1 MKGLEKK
8 RRVGARIIQGL
19 REFADALEKKE
30 PISEKFNCRVVELVL
45 RPTSYNAEMVKETHQ
60 LLNASQAVFARL
72 LGVSIKTV
80 RAWEQGVN
88 TPSDMAARFM
98 DEIRF
103 NPNYWL
109 RRLREATVTK

>member
-1 MKGLEKK
+1 MKDPEKK
-8 RRVGARIIQGL
+8 GSVGSQIIQGL
-19 REFADALEKKE
+19 REFADVLEKKE
-30 PISEKFNCRVVELVL
+30 SVNEKFNCRVVELVL
-45 RPTSYNAEMVKETHQ
+45 RPTSYNAEMVKETRQ

-80 RAWEQGVN
+80 RAWEQGIN
-88 TPSDMAARFM
+88 SPSDMAARFM